1 MTLYQKLFGLQLMA
15 PVGNDGGDGGGG
27 APDRGDDFVP
37 TEDDL
42 DDAQGTAESDQ
53 SDEEVE
59 KSNEEVVRPR
69 SSDGKFAKREKVDDE
84 VKIPKAR
91 FDSAVAKERAR
102 AEAAERRLAEI
113 DAAQGQIQRNLDI
126 EKAERDV
133 RELRAQERKALL
145 LGDEDKA
152 AALSEQ
158 ADRLN
163 RQIAIAQAKDVSA
176 ADKSTALEAMRMEL
190 TTERIYEQYPELDEH
205 GDEFDQDLVDDVN
218 DKWNGLM
225 SRERLSPSKA
235 MARAVREVMQKRAVA
250 PAAAEKG
257 APLGAPVKGRKE
269 AAVAKNLDAARRQP
283 ASTRMVGADSDKFGQ
298 TGKLPAVDDMTYEEF
313 GALPEKTKAQMRGDY
328 V

>member
-42 DDAQGTAESDQ
+42 DDAQETAESDR
-53 SDEEVE
+53 SDEEAE

-145 LGDEDKA
+145 LGEEDKA

-190 TTERIYEQYPELDEH
+190 TVERIIEQYPALDENSE
-205 GDEFDQDLVDDVN
+205 EFDQDLVDDIN
-218 DKWNGLM
+218 DKQAGLIARQHM
-225 SRERLSPSKA
+225 SPSKA
-235 MARAVREVMQKRAVA
+235 LAEAVKYVMRNRSAS
-250 PAAAEKG
+250 PTAEKG
-257 APLGAPVKGRKE
+257 TPLGAPVKGRKE

-298 TGKLPAVDDMTYEEF
+298 TGKLPAVNDMTYEEF

>member
-15 PVGNDGGDGGGG
+15 PAGEDGSGGGG
-27 APDRGDDFVP
+27 GTDRGDDFVP
-37 TEDDL
+37 TDDEDEVDVVNASI
-42 DDAQGTAESDQ
+42 DEA
-53 SDEEVE
+53 EEVI
-59 KSNEEVVRPR
+59 EEVTKPR
-69 SSDGKFAKREKVDDE
+69 APDGKFAKREKTDDE

-113 DAAQGQIQRNLDI
+113 DAAQGQIQRNVDI
-126 EKAERDV
+126 SKAEQDV

-152 AALSEQ
+152 AALSDQ

-163 RQIAIAQAKDVSA
+163 RQIAIAQAKDMSA
-176 ADKSTALEAMRMEL
+176 ADKSTAIETMRMEL
-190 TTERIYEQYPELDEH
+190 TVERILEQYPALDEASN
-205 GDEFDQDLVDDVN
+205 EFDQDLVDDIN
-218 DKWNGLM
+218 DKQAGLIARQRM
-225 SRERLSPSKA
+225 TPSKA
-235 MARAVREVMQKRAVA
+235 LAEAVKYVMRNRAAA
-250 PAAAEKG
+250 PAAEKG
-257 APLGAPVKGRKE
+257 AALGAPVKGRKE

-298 TGKLPAVDDMTYEEF
+298 TGPLPAVEDMTYEEF
-313 GALPEKTKAQMRGDY
+313 NALPDKTKAKMRGDF